1 MNRECEFIRECGAF
15 FVLTVNDDFPA
26 GRPFGAV
33 MELDN
38 DLYISTADTKEVY
51 KQLKKHEH
59 MQIVALKPGTRKW
72 IRVSG
77 SASECTDLKIKQ
89 KMLEECPALSKHY
102 SCADEPHYNVF
113 QVKIIKSE
121 FHI

>member
-1 MNRECEFIRECGAF
+1 MSKECEFIKECGAF

-26 GRPFGAV
+26 GRPFGAI
-33 MELDN
+33 MEMDN

-51 KQLKKHEH
+51 RQLRQHEN
-59 MQIVALKPGTRKW
+59 MQIIALKPGTREW

-77 SASECTDLKIKQ
+77 IAAECTDLKVKQ

-102 SCADEPHYNVF
+102 SSAHEPHYNVF
-113 QVKIIKSE
+113 RIQITGSE
-121 FHI
+121 FH